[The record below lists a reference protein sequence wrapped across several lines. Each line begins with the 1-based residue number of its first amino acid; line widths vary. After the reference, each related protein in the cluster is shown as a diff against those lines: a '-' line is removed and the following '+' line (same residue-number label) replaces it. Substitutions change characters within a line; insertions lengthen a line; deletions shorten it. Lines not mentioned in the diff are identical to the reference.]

1 MISRVLTPPG
11 HPAGP
16 DLSIKGI
23 PPGAPTITPLRVVY
37 VTADGTVAT
46 TPADSL
52 ITADGA
58 PVYATGRGS
67 WGQVRAAGRP

>member
-1 MISRVLTPPG
+1 MRSRLKEAPG
-11 HPAGP
+11 FP

-23 PPGAPTITPLRVVY
+23 PPGTPTDTPLRVVY
-37 VTADGTVAT
+37 VFQSGIVAT

-58 PVYATGRGS
+58 PVYATGRGT
-67 WGQVRAAGRP
+67 WGQLVAAQLP